1 MLIHK
6 RWKTDRTGFW
16 EIQLSVW
23 LFLGASESLLISS
36 AAAGGYVP
44 SANILGHFT
53 EIC

>member
-1 MLIHK
+1 MY
-6 RWKTDRTGFW
+6 
-16 EIQLSVW
+16 
-23 LFLGASESLLISS
+23 LFLGISKALLISC